1 MEERREED
9 QRETGKERRRRRR
22 RRRRKEKRGELLS
35 KRGIKTRCSTTE
47 LGNIKDGTIIERKRR
62 HECIPLVT
70 KMTKSKPLTAPER
83 RTNDVFDEESIA
95 VRSRWRNLAAFWI
108 LGLCNNYGYVVMLSA
123 AHDILESKFGTTVS
137 ISLFHSFRRRISFAF
152 RVGELAWWGKEKE
165 NSILSLFSPS
175 LPSYRIQET
184 IK

>member
-1 MEERREED
+1 MENLERREGDREGGEKEERED
-9 QRETGKERRRRRR
+9 QTAERETVTRW
-22 RRRRKEKRGELLS
+22 RRKEEEEEEEEKKGRAIVEP
-35 KRGIKTRCSTTE
+35 GIKTRCSTTE

-62 HECIPLVT
+62 HDCIPLVT

-137 ISLFHSFRRRISFAF
+137 ITNMFLSFIPSTNQLRFSGRR
-152 RVGELAWWGKEKE
+152 GEGVV
-165 NSILSLFSPS
+165 
-175 LPSYRIQET
+175 
-184 IK
+184 